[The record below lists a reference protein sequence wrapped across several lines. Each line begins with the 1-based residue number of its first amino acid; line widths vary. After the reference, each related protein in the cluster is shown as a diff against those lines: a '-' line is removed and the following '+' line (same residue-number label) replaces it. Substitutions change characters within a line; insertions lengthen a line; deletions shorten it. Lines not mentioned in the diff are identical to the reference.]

1 MALTKSIDAE
11 RHEVT
16 VTFGVSEEN
25 ETFNRVIDVFG
36 GESET
41 GIIINNNQVT
51 WTSLNS
57 GSQLNATV
65 IVEIGISSKTTVID
79 PDTGL
84 PSEITVTTPEEITI
98 SFSAYTQPA
107 KFSWGGKDS
116 GRLKGGSNGDIINN
130 TEFMNKWNDLCE
142 VAGQYRSWRDQD
154 NEYSNYDSCMYKK
167 NQLMS
172 ASKFNIIAIALDKEK
187 SFQVKKNDIITA
199 KLFNDLIEKVKT

>member
-1 MALTKSIDAE
+1 MALTKSINAE

-16 VTFGVSEEN
+16 VIFGVSEEN

-51 WTSLNS
+51 WTSLDS
-57 GSQLNATV
+57 GSQLNVTV

-84 PSEITVTTPEEITI
+84 SSTITVTTPKEITV
-98 SFSAYTQPA
+98 SFSAYTQPDI
-107 KFSWGGKDS
+107 FSWKGKDE
-116 GRLKGGSNGDIINN
+116 GKLKGGPNGDIVNN
-130 TEFMNKWNDLCE
+130 STFMNKWNDLCE

-154 NEYSNYDSCMYKK
+154 NEYGDYDSCMYKK

-172 ASKFNIIAIALDKEK
+172 ASKFNIIATALDKAK
-187 SFQVKKNDIITA
+187 SFQVKKDDLITA
-199 KLFNDLIEKVKT
+199 KLFNDLIQNVE